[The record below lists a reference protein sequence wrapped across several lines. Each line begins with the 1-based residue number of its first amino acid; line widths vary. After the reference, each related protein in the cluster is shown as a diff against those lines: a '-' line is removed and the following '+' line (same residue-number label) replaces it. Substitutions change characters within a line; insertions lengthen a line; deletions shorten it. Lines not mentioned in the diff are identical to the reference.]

1 MEHVRNMKE
10 NIIDQ
15 NASLTQTSSAMTD
28 ISQNIQN
35 ITMEGIE
42 EILAGI
48 GNISTAIEEV
58 LLSLK
63 NVVEKINDEDSANTE
78 SVEKL
83 TKTQQG

>member
-83 TKTQQG
+83 TKTLQG